1 MKNKILSVVLMLLF
15 SIPAFGQLDRSVRPK
30 PGPAPV
36 IKLGHYDTFKLDNG
50 LTVIVVEN
58 HKLPVVSFSLRLK
71 YDPILE
77 GNSAGYVNLAGQLLG
92 TATKNRTK
100 DQINEQVDFIG
111 ATLLP
116 SATGIYASSL
126 TKHTDKLLDIMSDV
140 LLNPVF
146 KQTELDRLKKQTES
160 ALKAAKDNPNAIA
173 RNVMNALVYGK
184 KYPYGEMTT
193 EKSVKSITLNESRN
207 FYNTYFHPNIAYLA
221 IVGDITKDKA
231 QNLAEKYFGQWK
243 KKDVPVHKY
252 KTPEEPLIRKVAFVN
267 RESSVQ
273 SVINIAYPIKLALGT
288 QDAITGTVV
297 NKILGGGAT
306 GRLFQNLREDKA
318 YTYGAYSS
326 ISADEF
332 VGKFDASSEVRN
344 AVTDSAITQLLYEME
359 RIGKDK
365 VTTAELNAAK
375 NFLTGQFGRSLER
388 PQTLARYALNIEM
401 YKFPKDYYRNYLK
414 NLSTV
419 TVNDVQ
425 KFAKKY
431 VKPNN
436 SYVIVVGNAGAVA
449 KKLKKFSADKTVNY
463 YDVNAEKY
471 NPSAK
476 KIPAGIT
483 AMSVLN
489 SYIKAIGGEKK
500 LLAVKDRKTV
510 MKGKIQRFDFT
521 LTIIQKAPN
530 KYHSLM
536 DAGVM
541 KQTQVFDGTKGNT
554 SAGGQSRAMTPKQIQ
569 NMKISA
575 MLFSV
580 FAYKKD
586 DVKKKL
592 TGMEKINGKDTY
604 KLALTFPS
612 GKKVTQY
619 YNVDNGLRVKE
630 MTSLKTPRG
639 SFLQTTEYSNY
650 KEVDGIKYPFKIS
663 QQMGPQNITMT
674 VTSVEVNKGV
684 KDSIFKVK

>member
-71 YDPILE
+71 YDPIFE

-126 TKHTDKLLDIMSDV
+126 TKHTDKLLDIMSDI

-146 KQTELDRLKKQTES
+146 KQVELDRLKKQTES
-160 ALKAAKDNPNAIA
+160 ALKASKDNPNAIA

-184 KYPYGEMTT
+184 KHPYGEITT

-231 QNLAEKYFGQWK
+231 QNFAEKYFGQWK

-252 KTPEEPLIRKVAFVN
+252 KTPKEPLIRKVALVN

-375 NFLTGQFGRSLER
+375 NFLTGQFGRSLEK

-401 YKFPKDYYRNYLK
+401 YKFPKNYYHDYLK

-436 SYVIVVGNAGAVA
+436 SYVIVVGNAGVIA
-449 KKLKKFSADKTVNY
+449 KKLKKFSTDKTVNY

-489 SYIKAIGGEKK
+489 NYIKAIGGEKK

-541 KQTQVFDGTKGNT
+541 KQTQVFNGTKGNT
-554 SAGGQSRAMTPKQIQ
+554 SAGGRSRAMTPKQIQ